1 MKTTP
6 PSSNTRPNGVKSKSP
21 NGSSPR
27 SRSIAPARMF
37 GGVPTSVAVPPR
49 IAPNASGMNSRA
61 GARCARRA
69 RLATAGMSTAVAAM
83 LFMNIERTPAT
94 SMTATI
100 SGTSRL
106 PTKRW
111 MAPPTRSATPV
122 CISPALTMKI
132 DSIVITADDAK
143 PEKASGTA
151 T

>member
-6 PSSNTRPNGVKSKSP
+6 PSSSTTPKGVKSNRP

-27 SRSIAPARMF
+27 SRSIAAARMF
-37 GGVPTSVAVPPR
+37 GGVPTCVAVPPR
-49 IAPNASGMNSRA
+49 MAPNASGMNIRD
-61 GARCARRA
+61 GARWARRA
-69 RLATAGMSTAVAAM
+69 RLATAGISTAVAAM

-100 SGTSRL
+100 RGASRL

-122 CISPALTMKI
+122 CINPALTMKI
-132 DSIVITADDAK
+132 DSIVITADEAK
-143 PEKASGTA
+143 PVNAWSTA